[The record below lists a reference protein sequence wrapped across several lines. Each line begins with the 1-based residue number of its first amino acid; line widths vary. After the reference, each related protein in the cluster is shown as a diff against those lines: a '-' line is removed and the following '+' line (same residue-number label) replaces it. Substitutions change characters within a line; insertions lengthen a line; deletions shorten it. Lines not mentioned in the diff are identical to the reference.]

1 MAMSANEK
9 RFREDLPDA
18 LVLLRKARGWTQG
31 ELAQRMGASQPILC
45 RFETGNRTPTSASLS
60 EHLHALQ
67 ANWADL
73 NAALEEVRRAKRKNV
88 EPAHE
93 ALTLGEDNSQEDLL
107 VAYLAAAEEG
117 RGEEF
122 VNQAVEQARYLAR
135 LRERLQRRRGDEGE
149 AGDEPSAS
157 EEEPAAAVGGSASW
171 RERTFPR
178 PIPDT

>member
-1 MAMSANEK
+1 MSMSANEK

-31 ELAQRMGASQPILC
+31 ELAERMGVSQPILC
-45 RFETGNRTPTSASLS
+45 RFEKGNRTPTSASLS

-88 EPAHE
+88 EPAHQ
-93 ALTLGEDNSQEDLL
+93 ALNLGEDNSQEDLL
-107 VAYLAAAEEG
+107 VAYLAASEEG

-122 VNQAVEQARYLAR
+122 VNKALQQARYLAR
-135 LRERLQRRRGDEGE
+135 LRERLQRRRTDEAV
-149 AGDEPSAS
+149 AGDESSAS
-157 EEEPAAAVGGSASW
+157 EGDSTAAVGDTAS
-171 RERTFPR
+171 
-178 PIPDT
+178 